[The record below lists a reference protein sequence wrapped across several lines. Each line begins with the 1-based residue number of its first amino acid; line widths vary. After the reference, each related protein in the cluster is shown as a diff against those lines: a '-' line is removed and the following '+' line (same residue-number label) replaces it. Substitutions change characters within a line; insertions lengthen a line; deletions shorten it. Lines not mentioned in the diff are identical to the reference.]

1 MMDPIFTRLLNAIN
15 EQNRLLK
22 SIATKFEQYNG
33 GGGGGGGGGNASI
46 ADYAENRTY
55 KRNTLLVDS
64 NNETV
69 YRVLPTEYV
78 SVNLNA
84 DIAAGNL
91 KLVGFENQ
99 VIMTMDHELSQEEIN
114 NIPDNATV
122 IVYNPADTP
131 YTPTSQE

>member
-1 MMDPIFTRLLNAIN
+1 MDPIFTRLLNAIN
-15 EQNRLLK
+15 EQNQLLK

-33 GGGGGGGGGNASI
+33 GGGGGGGNASI
-46 ADYAENRTY
+46 ADYAENHLY
-55 KRNTLLVDS
+55 KRNTLLVDA

-99 VIMTMDHELSQEEIN
+99 VILTRDHELSQEEIN
-114 NIPDNATV
+114 DIPDNATV
-122 IVYNPADTP
+122 IIYNPADTP

>member
-1 MMDPIFTRLLNAIN
+1 MDPIFTRLLNAIT
-15 EQNRLLK
+15 EQNRLLE
-22 SIATKFEQYNG
+22 SIATKFEQYEG
-33 GGGGGGGGGNASI
+33 SGGGGGGNASI
-46 ADYAENRTY
+46 ADYAENRLY
-55 KRNTLLVDS
+55 KRNTLLVDA

-69 YRVLPTEYV
+69 YRVLPTEYL

-99 VIMTMDHELSQEEIN
+99 VILTKDHELSQEEIN
-114 NIPDNATV
+114 DIPDNATV
-122 IVYNPADTP
+122 IIYNPADTP

>member
-1 MMDPIFTRLLNAIN
+1 MMDPIFTRLLNAIT
-15 EQNRLLK
+15 EQNRLLQ
-22 SIATKFEQYNG
+22 SIATKFEQYE
-33 GGGGGGGGGNASI
+33 GGGGGGGGNASI
-46 ADYAENRTY
+46 ADYAENRLY
-55 KRNTLLVDS
+55 KRNTLLVDA

-99 VIMTMDHELSQEEIN
+99 VILTRDHELSQEEIN
-114 NIPDNATV
+114 DIPDNATV
-122 IVYNPADTP
+122 IIYNPADTP

>member
-1 MMDPIFTRLLNAIN
+1 MDSIFARLLTAIS
-15 EQNRLLK
+15 EQNRLLE
-22 SIATKFEQYNG
+22 SIATKFEQYN

-46 ADYAENRTY
+46 ADYAENRLY

-69 YRVLPTEYV
+69 YRVIPTEYL

-99 VIMTMDHELSQEEIN
+99 VIMTMDHELSQEEID

>member
-1 MMDPIFTRLLNAIN
+1 MMDSIFARLLTAIT
-15 EQNRLLK
+15 EQNRLLE
-22 SIATKFEQYNG
+22 SIATKFEQYEG
-33 GGGGGGGGGNASI
+33 SGGGGGGGGNASI
-46 ADYAENRTY
+46 ADYAENRLY
-55 KRNTLLVDS
+55 KRNTLLVDA

-69 YRVLPTEYV
+69 YRVIPTEYL

-99 VIMTMDHELSQEEIN
+99 VIMTMDHELSQEEIDT
-114 NIPDNATV
+114 IPDNATV

>member
-1 MMDPIFTRLLNAIN
+1 
-15 EQNRLLK
+15 
-22 SIATKFEQYNG
+22 
-33 GGGGGGGGGNASI
+33 
-46 ADYAENRTY
+46 
-55 KRNTLLVDS
+55 LVDA

-114 NIPDNATV
+114 DIPDNATV
-122 IVYNPADTP
+122 IIYNPADTP

>member
-1 MMDPIFTRLLNAIN
+1 MMDSIFARLLTAIS
-15 EQNRLLK
+15 EQNRLLE
-22 SIATKFEQYNG
+22 SIATKFEQYG
-33 GGGGGGGGGNASI
+33 GSGGGGGGNASI
-46 ADYAENRTY
+46 ADYAENRLY

-69 YRVLPTEYV
+69 YRVIPTEYL
-78 SVNLNA
+78 SANLNA

-99 VIMTMDHELSQEEIN
+99 VIMTMDHELSQEEID

>member
-1 MMDPIFTRLLNAIN
+1 MKDSIFARLLTAIT
-15 EQNRLLK
+15 EQNRLLE
-22 SIATKFEQYNG
+22 SIASKFEQYEGSG
-33 GGGGGGGGGNASI
+33 GSGNASI
-46 ADYAENRTY
+46 ADYAENQVY

-69 YRVLPTEYV
+69 YRVIPTEYV

>member
-1 MMDPIFTRLLNAIN
+1 MDSIFARLLTAIS
-15 EQNRLLK
+15 EQNRLLE

-33 GGGGGGGGGNASI
+33 SGGGGGGGNASI
-46 ADYAENRTY
+46 ADYAENRLY

-69 YRVLPTEYV
+69 YRVIPTEYL

-99 VIMTMDHELSQEEIN
+99 VIMTMDHELSQDEID

>member
-1 MMDPIFTRLLNAIN
+1 MMDSIFARLFAAIS
-15 EQNRLLK
+15 EQNRLLE
-22 SIATKFEQYNG
+22 SIAAKFEQYN

-46 ADYAENRTY
+46 ADYAENHLY
-55 KRNTLLVDS
+55 KRNTLLVDA

-69 YRVLPTEYV
+69 YRVIPTEYV
-78 SVNLNA
+78 SENLNA

-99 VIMTMDHELSQEEIN
+99 VIMAIDHELSQEEID

>member
-1 MMDPIFTRLLNAIN
+1 MDPIFTRLLNAIT
-15 EQNRLLK
+15 EQNRLLQ
-22 SIATKFEQYNG
+22 SIATKFEQYE
-33 GGGGGGGGGNASI
+33 GGGGGGGGNASI
-46 ADYAENRTY
+46 ADYAENRLY
-55 KRNTLLVDS
+55 KRNTLLVDA

-99 VIMTMDHELSQEEIN
+99 VILTKDHELSQEEIN
-114 NIPDNATV
+114 DIPDNATV
-122 IVYNPADTP
+122 IIYNPADTP

>member
-1 MMDPIFTRLLNAIN
+1 MMDSIFARLLTAIS
-15 EQNRLLK
+15 EQNRLLE
-22 SIATKFEQYNG
+22 SIATKFEQYN

-46 ADYAENRTY
+46 ADYAENRLY
-55 KRNTLLVDS
+55 KRNTLLVDA

-69 YRVLPTEYV
+69 YRVIPTEYL

>member
-1 MMDPIFTRLLNAIN
+1 MDPIFTRLLNAIT
-15 EQNRLLK
+15 EQNRLLQ
-22 SIATKFEQYNG
+22 SIATKFEQYE
-33 GGGGGGGGGNASI
+33 GGGGGGGGNASI
-46 ADYAENRTY
+46 ADYAENRLY
-55 KRNTLLVDS
+55 KRNTLLVDA

-69 YRVLPTEYV
+69 YRVLPTEYL

-99 VIMTMDHELSQEEIN
+99 VILTKDHELSQEEIN
-114 NIPDNATV
+114 DIPDNATV
-122 IVYNPADTP
+122 IIYNPADTP

>member
-1 MMDPIFTRLLNAIN
+1 MDPIFTRLLNAIT
-15 EQNRLLK
+15 EQNRLLE
-22 SIATKFEQYNG
+22 SIATKFEQYE
-33 GGGGGGGGGNASI
+33 GGGGGGGGNASI
-46 ADYAENRTY
+46 ADYAENRLY
-55 KRNTLLVDS
+55 KRNTLLVDA

-69 YRVLPTEYV
+69 YRVLPTEYL

-99 VIMTMDHELSQEEIN
+99 VILTKDHELSQEEIN
-114 NIPDNATV
+114 DIPDNATV
-122 IVYNPADTP
+122 IIYNPADTP

>member
-15 EQNRLLK
+15 EQNQLLQ
-22 SIATKFEQYNG
+22 SIATKFEQYN
-33 GGGGGGGGGNASI
+33 GGGGGGGGNASI
-46 ADYAENRTY
+46 ADYAENRLY
-55 KRNTLLVDS
+55 KRNALLVDA

-99 VIMTMDHELSQEEIN
+99 VILTRDHELSQEEIN
-114 NIPDNATV
+114 DIPDNATV
-122 IVYNPADTP
+122 IIYNPADTP
-131 YTPTSQE
+131 YPPVSQE

>member
-1 MMDPIFTRLLNAIN
+1 MDSIFARLLTAIS
-15 EQNRLLK
+15 EQNRLLE
-22 SIATKFEQYNG
+22 SIATKFEQYE
-33 GGGGGGGGGNASI
+33 GGGGGGGGNASI
-46 ADYAENRTY
+46 ADYAENRLY
-55 KRNTLLVDS
+55 KRNTLLVDA

-69 YRVLPTEYV
+69 YRVIPTEYL

-114 NIPDNATV
+114 DIPDNATV
-122 IVYNPADTP
+122 IIYNPADTP

>member
-1 MMDPIFTRLLNAIN
+1 MMDPIFTRLLNAIT
-15 EQNRLLK
+15 EQNRLLQ
-22 SIATKFEQYNG
+22 SIATKFEQYE
-33 GGGGGGGGGNASI
+33 GGGGGGGGNASI
-46 ADYAENRTY
+46 ADYAENRLY
-55 KRNTLLVDS
+55 KRNTLLVDA

-99 VIMTMDHELSQEEIN
+99 VILTKDHELSQEEIN
-114 NIPDNATV
+114 DIPDNATV
-122 IVYNPADTP
+122 IIYNPADTP

>member
-1 MMDPIFTRLLNAIN
+1 MMDPIFTRLLNAIT
-15 EQNRLLK
+15 EQNRLLQ
-22 SIATKFEQYNG
+22 SIATKFEQYN
-33 GGGGGGGGGNASI
+33 GGGGGGGGNASI
-46 ADYAENRTY
+46 ADYAENRLY
-55 KRNTLLVDS
+55 KRNTLLVDA

-69 YRVLPTEYV
+69 YRVLPTEYL

-99 VIMTMDHELSQEEIN
+99 VILTKDHELSQEEIN
-114 NIPDNATV
+114 DIPDNATV
-122 IVYNPADTP
+122 IIYNPADTP

>member
-1 MMDPIFTRLLNAIN
+1 MMDSIFARLLTAIS
-15 EQNRLLK
+15 EQNRLLE
-22 SIATKFEQYNG
+22 SIATKFEQYG
-33 GGGGGGGGGNASI
+33 GSGGGGGGNASI
-46 ADYAENRTY
+46 ADYAENRLY

-69 YRVLPTEYV
+69 YRVIPTEYL

-99 VIMTMDHELSQEEIN
+99 VIMTMDHELSQEEID

>member
-1 MMDPIFTRLLNAIN
+1 MMDSIFARLFAAIS
-15 EQNRLLK
+15 EQNRLLE
-22 SIATKFEQYNG
+22 SIATKFEQYN
-33 GGGGGGGGGNASI
+33 GGGGGGGGNASI
-46 ADYAENRTY
+46 ADYAENRLY
-55 KRNTLLVDS
+55 KRNTLLVDA

-99 VIMTMDHELSQEEIN
+99 VILTRDHELTQEEIN
-114 NIPDNATV
+114 DIPDNATV
-122 IVYNPADTP
+122 IIYNPADTP

>member
-1 MMDPIFTRLLNAIN
+1 MKDSIFARLLTAIT
-15 EQNRLLK
+15 EQNRLLE
-22 SIATKFEQYNG
+22 SIATKFEQYEG
-33 GGGGGGGGGNASI
+33 SGSGNASI
-46 ADYAENRTY
+46 ADYAEYQLY

-69 YRVLPTEYV
+69 YRVIPTEYL

>member
-1 MMDPIFTRLLNAIN
+1 MMDPIFTRLLNAIT
-15 EQNRLLK
+15 EQNRLLQ
-22 SIATKFEQYNG
+22 SIATKFEQYE
-33 GGGGGGGGGNASI
+33 GGGGGGGGNASI
-46 ADYAENRTY
+46 ADYAENRLY
-55 KRNTLLVDS
+55 KRNTLLVDA

-69 YRVLPTEYV
+69 YRVLPTEYL

-99 VIMTMDHELSQEEIN
+99 VILTRDHELSQEEIN
-114 NIPDNATV
+114 DIPDNATV
-122 IVYNPADTP
+122 IIYNPADTP

>member
-1 MMDPIFTRLLNAIN
+1 MMDPIFTRLLNAIT
-15 EQNRLLK
+15 EQNRLLE
-22 SIATKFEQYNG
+22 SIATKFEQYN
-33 GGGGGGGGGNASI
+33 GGGGGGGGNASI
-46 ADYAENRTY
+46 ADYAENRLY
-55 KRNTLLVDS
+55 KRNTLLVDA

-69 YRVLPTEYV
+69 YRVLPTEYL

-99 VIMTMDHELSQEEIN
+99 VILTKDHELSQEEIN
-114 NIPDNATV
+114 DIPDNATV
-122 IVYNPADTP
+122 IIYNPADTP

>member
-1 MMDPIFTRLLNAIN
+1 MMDSIFARLLTAIS
-15 EQNRLLK
+15 EQNRLLE

-33 GGGGGGGGGNASI
+33 SGGGGGGGNASI
-46 ADYAENRTY
+46 ADYAENRLY

-69 YRVLPTEYV
+69 YRVIPTEYL

-99 VIMTMDHELSQEEIN
+99 VIMTMDHELSQEEID

>member
-1 MMDPIFTRLLNAIN
+1 MDSIFARLLTAIS
-15 EQNRLLK
+15 EQNRLLE

-33 GGGGGGGGGNASI
+33 SGGGGGGGNASI
-46 ADYAENRTY
+46 ADYAENRLY

-69 YRVLPTEYV
+69 YRVIPTEYL

-99 VIMTMDHELSQEEIN
+99 VIMTMDHELSQEEID

>member
-1 MMDPIFTRLLNAIN
+1 MMDSIFARLLTAIS
-15 EQNRLLK
+15 EQNRLLE

-33 GGGGGGGGGNASI
+33 SGGGGGGGNASI
-46 ADYAENRTY
+46 ADYAENRLY

-69 YRVLPTEYV
+69 YRVIPTEYL

-99 VIMTMDHELSQEEIN
+99 VIMTMDHELSQDEID

>member
-1 MMDPIFTRLLNAIN
+1 MMDSIFARLLTAIS
-15 EQNRLLK
+15 EQNRLLE
-22 SIATKFEQYNG
+22 SIATKFEQYE
-33 GGGGGGGGGNASI
+33 GGGGGGGGNASI
-46 ADYAENRTY
+46 ADYAENRLY
-55 KRNTLLVDS
+55 KRNTLLVDA

-69 YRVLPTEYV
+69 YRVIPTEYL

-114 NIPDNATV
+114 DIPDNATV
-122 IVYNPADTP
+122 IIYNPADTP

>member
-1 MMDPIFTRLLNAIN
+1 MMDSIFARLLTAIS
-15 EQNRLLK
+15 EQNRLLE
-22 SIATKFEQYNG
+22 SIATKFEQYN

-46 ADYAENRTY
+46 ADYAENRLY

-69 YRVLPTEYV
+69 YRVIPTEYL

-99 VIMTMDHELSQEEIN
+99 VIMTMDHELSQEEID

>member
-1 MMDPIFTRLLNAIN
+1 MDPIFTRLLNAIT
-15 EQNRLLK
+15 EQNRLLQ
-22 SIATKFEQYNG
+22 SIATKFEQYE
-33 GGGGGGGGGNASI
+33 GGGGGGGGNASI
-46 ADYAENRTY
+46 ADYAENRLY
-55 KRNTLLVDS
+55 KRNTLLVDA

-69 YRVLPTEYV
+69 YRVLPTEYL

-99 VIMTMDHELSQEEIN
+99 VILTRDHELSQEEIN
-114 NIPDNATV
+114 DIPDNATV
-122 IVYNPADTP
+122 IIYNPADTP

>member
-1 MMDPIFTRLLNAIN
+1 MDPIFVRLLNAIT
-15 EQNRLLK
+15 EQNRLLE
-22 SIATKFEQYNG
+22 SIATKFEQYEG
-33 GGGGGGGGGNASI
+33 GGGGTGGNASI
-46 ADYAENRTY
+46 ADYAENQLY
-55 KRNTLLVDS
+55 KRNTLLVDA

>member
-1 MMDPIFTRLLNAIN
+1 MMDTIFARLLAAIS
-15 EQNRLLK
+15 EQNRLLE
-22 SIATKFEQYNG
+22 SIATKFEQYEGSG
-33 GGGGGGGGGNASI
+33 GGSGNASI
-46 ADYAENRTY
+46 ADYAENQLY
-55 KRNTLLVDS
+55 KRNTLLVDP

-69 YRVLPTEYV
+69 YRVLPTEYL

>member
-1 MMDPIFTRLLNAIN
+1 MMDPIFTRLLNAIT
-15 EQNRLLK
+15 EQNRLLQ
-22 SIATKFEQYNG
+22 SIATKFEQYE
-33 GGGGGGGGGNASI
+33 GGGGGGGGNASI
-46 ADYAENRTY
+46 ADYAENRLY
-55 KRNTLLVDS
+55 KRNTLLVDA

-69 YRVLPTEYV
+69 YRVLPTEYL

-99 VIMTMDHELSQEEIN
+99 VILTKDHELSQEEIN
-114 NIPDNATV
+114 DIPDNATV
-122 IVYNPADTP
+122 IIYNPADTP